1 MTVELTPE
9 QTRAIEK
16 IKEWHQANPAD
27 PFRLFG
33 PAGTGK
39 TTLAREVGP
48 ALGLSH
54 VMYAAYTGKAAS
66 VLRSKGCMPASTLH
80 SLIYRPQ
87 PGAATRDELAA
98 AIKRRDD
105 LEDYIASGELV
116 SGVGHGVDDD
126 LRELHKRIATL
137 EKQSKVL
144 GFVIN

>member
-1 MTVELTPE
+1 MTVTLTPE
-9 QTRAIEK
+9 QTRAIDK
-16 IKEWHQANPAD
+16 ISDWYACRGIGID

-48 ALGLSH
+48 ALGLSN
-54 VMYAAYTGKAAS
+54 VMYAAFTGKAAS
-66 VLRSKGCMPASTLH
+66 VLRSKGCTPASTLH

-116 SGVGHGVDDD
+116 S
-126 LRELHKRIATL
+126 
-137 EKQSKVL
+137 
-144 GFVIN
+144 